1 MVSERREDRPP
12 GDGEARARGRAGRR
26 AGQTAEAAGPEA
38 DRRVRRLM
46 MAVLDGEATES
57 ESRELEERLE
67 ADPAL
72 RAEWERMNRL
82 EEVTAMV
89 RRRTPPDEVWDTY
102 WDGVYRRLERGI
114 GWILVSLGAVVA
126 GTWALWGAVEGIL
139 ADTELPVVVKG
150 ALLAL
155 VAGGLLLLVSVAREK
170 LFVWKS
176 DPYKDVQR

>member
-1 MVSERREDRPP
+1 MVRERSGGP
-12 GDGEARARGRAGRR
+12 GGGGGSAEGAGPAGRR
-26 AGQTAEAAGPEA
+26 AAGIDGPASDEA
-38 DRRVRRLM
+38 VQRLM
-46 MAVLDGEATES
+46 MAVLDTEATEAQR
-57 ESRELEERLE
+57 RELEARLE
-67 ADPAL
+67 ADPEL

-89 RRRTPPDEVWDTY
+89 RRRTPPEETWDTY

-126 GTWALWGAVEGIL
+126 GTWALWTAVEDIL
-139 ADTELPVVVKG
+139 TDAGLPVVVKG